1 MIVIPNIFSK
11 LQSVKILV
19 KPLSKK
25 RPLKKRFDSQHMK
38 ASQILANFPLEH
50 FYTVFFSFSGKSIWK
65 MSPLVL
71 REILAVFVN
80 TLTTDGKYP
89 VQDWENL

>member
-1 MIVIPNIFSK
+1 MIVIPNVFSK

-38 ASQILANFPLEH
+38 AFQIFANFPLEH
-50 FYTVFFSFSGKSIWK
+50 FYPVFFLI
-65 MSPLVL
+65 L
-71 REILAVFVN
+71 REVDL
-80 TLTTDGKYP
+80 
-89 VQDWENL
+89 ENVSTSVT